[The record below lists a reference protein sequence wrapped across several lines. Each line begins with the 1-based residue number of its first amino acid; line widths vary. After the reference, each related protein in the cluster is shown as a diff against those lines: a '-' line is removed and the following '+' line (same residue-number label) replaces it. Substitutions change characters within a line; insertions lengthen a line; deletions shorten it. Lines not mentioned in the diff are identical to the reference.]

1 MSWASVVIADRHPVV
16 LEGLANVL
24 RDQGDFKLVGCCIDA
39 NCLME
44 TIRTLRP
51 DIAIVDGSM
60 PDLTKLQVLAMINSE
75 NLATRL
81 VVFTAS
87 VEERELRILSGSDP
101 VSIIPKEVVPS
112 VLVQCLRRVA
122 DGQKLLPD
130 SVSVL
135 ASHQT
140 GIDAVAES
148 LLFGLTERERQIV
161 RLVSEGLS
169 NKEIG
174 RRLNIANGTIKVHL
188 HNIYQKLE
196 ISNRTLLATF
206 AISHD
211 ASVGQEAKTNFS
223 VIGAVQQR
231 HANKSG
237 I

>member
-188 HNIYQKLE
+188 HNIYQKL
-196 ISNRTLLATF
+196 ATF

-211 ASVGQEAKTNFS
+211 ASVGPEAKTNFS